1 MSPGSSTL
9 DARGNQNML
18 VVSFVI
24 VTKIAILWDA
34 ICGKKGVLWLSGKH
48 ACTGSSSH
56 LGRPGNR
63 DQTKLR
69 LGSKSQS
76 APQVRYFLQRDP
88 ASPSLCKLHQT
99 TATENPV
106 PSYNPMR
113 EMVHVQTTMGWESAP
128 IRPCPQALVPD
139 QGAKGTDLSQK
150 LWDKS

>member
-9 DARGNQNML
+9 NARGNQIIL

-34 ICGKKGVLWLSGKH
+34 VCGKTDELWLSGKH

-56 LGRPGNR
+56 LGRSGNR

-69 LGSKSQS
+69 LGSNSQS

-88 ASPSLCKLHQT
+88 ASPSFCQLHQT

-106 PSYNPMR
+106 PNQKSMR
-113 EMVHVQTTMGWESAP
+113 GMVHVQTTMGWEAAEAFGGDL
-128 IRPCPQALVPD
+128 ALP
-139 QGAKGTDLSQK
+139 ADLAS
-150 LWDKS
+150 